1 MKKFYYSVLAASMA
15 AGSVASAEADILTPE
30 TALSRVFSSAKATP
44 ATRASEKSFALIS
57 SVDAPSGPAV
67 YLFSNGNQSMI
78 VSADDA
84 APALL
89 GFLDEGRADDANHSP
104 AYLYW
109 MEQYALQINF
119 LRENPEAKTAS
130 ALNTRA
136 ETWAEITP
144 MIKTKWDQGA
154 PYNDLCPEVG
164 GQRSVTGCVATAMA
178 QVLNWHQWPE
188 KGIGSYSYT
197 WNNET
202 LSFNYGATTF
212 DWANMTDTYTDS
224 STEAQKKAVATLMY
238 ACGVA
243 ADMNYSPTESEAV
256 MEYVPSKLINYFNY
270 DKGVSLLLREL
281 YDAESWA
288 ESIYSQ
294 LEDFGPVI
302 YCGQSNEGGHCFVC
316 DGYADGYFHI
326 NWGWSGL
333 DDGYF
338 LLSILDPGD
347 NQGIGGT
354 TSGYSFSQAAIGNL
368 SKPSADS
375 KPSLLMGMTGGFKI
389 DLGDITSVAKGATV
403 KVVGNCTNFSICEI
417 TGRFGLIAEDASGKQ
432 YVGQSEATFNDLK
445 PWYYHSYYTC
455 PLPNLPDGEYKLYP
469 AYKLEGGEWQK
480 MPTQTGLVQYYN
492 ITVSGRTVKFAEE
505 ALASVN
511 ISDITVKSKIFTD
524 SPILITGT
532 ATNSTAL
539 DFSGSVQLMLVD
551 SEDNEIARGYK
562 YLLDTKAESNQEF
575 TYTGE
580 LNASD
585 AEKGIPAATYIGF
598 FFDPMTGAVLSSD
611 FEVTVSEKPA
621 NTVIA
626 ISDLKI
632 VGASDK
638 VDKDNI
644 TFSAQVSCSEGYFA
658 DYLGVYIFP
667 GQGGTSLAYIK
678 SEPIFVGEGET
689 VTAIFKGSF
698 PGGETNKQYFA
709 GIYYDNDWA
718 AQSQLFTISSSGIS
732 TLTDDDAVV
741 AMDVFTTSGAL
752 VASSKTGRVDLSTL
766 APGIYVIRAVTSDG
780 SVKSLRQIIE

>member
-1 MKKFYYSVLAASMA
+1 MKKLYYSVFAATMALGSM
-15 AGSVASAEADILTPE
+15 ASAEADILSPE
-30 TALSRVFSSAKATP
+30 TALSRVFSSATSTP

-67 YLFSNGNQSMI
+67 YLFSNGSQSMI

-89 GFLDEGRADDANHSP
+89 GFLDEGRADNSNHSP

-119 LRENPEAKTAS
+119 LRENPEAKRVA
-130 ALNTRA
+130 ALQTRA
-136 ETWAEITP
+136 GSREEITP

-154 PYNDLCPEVG
+154 PYNDLCPEVDG
-164 GQRSVTGCVATAMA
+164 KRSVTGCVATAMA

-188 KGIGSYSYT
+188 KGTGSYSYT
-197 WNNET
+197 WNDET
-202 LSFNYGATTF
+202 LKFNYGATTF
-212 DWANMTDTYTDS
+212 DWANMTDTYGDN

-243 ADMNYSPTESEAV
+243 ANMNYSPVESGAV
-256 MEYVPSKLINYFNY
+256 MEYVPSKLVDYFNY
-270 DKGVSLLLREL
+270 DKSVSLMLREL
-281 YDAESWA
+281 YDADSWNDA
-288 ESIYSQ
+288 IYRQ
-294 LEDFGPVI
+294 LEGSGPVI

-389 DLGDITSVAKGATV
+389 DLGNITSVAKGATV
-403 KVVGNCTNFSICEI
+403 KVVGNCTNFSIYDI
-417 TGRFGLIAEDASGKQ
+417 SGRFGLIAEDASGKQ
-432 YVGQSEATFNDLK
+432 YVGQSEATFENLK
-445 PWYYHSYYTC
+445 PWYYYNFYTC
-455 PLPNLPDGEYKLYP
+455 PLPNLADGAYKLYP
-469 AYKLEGGEWQK
+469 AYKLEGGDWQK
-480 MPTQTGLVQYYN
+480 MPTQTGLVQYYD
-492 ITVSGRTVKFAEE
+492 ITASGRTVKFAEE
-505 ALASVN
+505 PLASVEIN
-511 ISDITVKSKIFTD
+511 DIALKSKIFAD

-532 ATNSTAL
+532 AANSTAI
-539 DFSGSVQLMLVD
+539 DFSGAVQLQLVD
-551 SEDNEIARGYK
+551 SEDNEIARGYR
-562 YLLDTKAESNQEF
+562 YLLDTKAESSQEF
-575 TYTGE
+575 TYTGK
-580 LNASD
+580 LNAAD
-585 AEKGIPAATYIGF
+585 AEKGIPTGTYIGF

-611 FEVTVSEKPA
+611 FEVTVSEKPS

-632 VGASDK
+632 VGAADK
-638 VDKDNI
+638 VDKNDI

-667 GQGGTSLAYIK
+667 REGGQSLTYIQ

-689 VTAIFKGSF
+689 VTAIFKGTF
-698 PGGETNKQYFA
+698 PGGEDNTQYFA
-709 GIYYDNDWA
+709 GIFYDNDWA
-718 AQSQLFTISSSGIS
+718 AQSSLFTISSSGKS
-732 TLTDDDAVV
+732 TLTADDDVV
-741 AMDVFTTSGAL
+741 SMDVFSTSGAL
-752 VASSKTGRVDLSTL
+752 VASSRNGRVDLSTL
-766 APGIYVIRAVTSDG
+766 SPGIYVIRAVTSDG
-780 SVKSLRQIIE
+780 AVKSMRQIIE